1 MQRVLFHQ
9 TIFGPIHSR
18 RLGASL
24 GVNLSP
30 TDGKVCSFDC
40 LYCEAGYNAQGPGTS
55 GLPSRE
61 TVASQLEEKL
71 RTMSAE
77 GADLD
82 VITFSGNG
90 EPTMHPDFAGIIDDT
105 IVLRDKY
112 YPEVKIS
119 VLTNSTR
126 LYKDD
131 VAKALRRVDNN
142 IMKLDSANGHTVAL
156 LDRPVDKRYRVDDI
170 IEQIAGFGREGIV
183 QTMITRGVHNG
194 IAVDNTTEEE
204 IAGLIAAYK
213 KIMPREVMI
222 YTIDRKTPEQS
233 LQRVSLD
240 ELKSIADRITRE
252 TGLTVQ
258 VSGEGVNS
266 YASIGAMRRRA
277 AMNASASAK
286 VL

>member
-30 TDGKVCSFDC
+30 TNGKVCSFDC

-71 RTMSAE
+71 RTMLAE

-105 IVLRDKY
+105 IALRDKY

-156 LDRPVDKRYRVDDI
+156 LDRPVDKRYRVNDI

-258 VSGEGVNS
+258 VSG
-266 YASIGAMRRRA
+266 
-277 AMNASASAK
+277 
-286 VL
+286 

>member
-77 GADLD
+77 GAALD

-105 IVLRDKY
+105 IALRDKY

-126 LYKDD
+126 LYKEE

-156 LDRPVDKRYRVDDI
+156 LDRPLDKRYRVDDI

-258 VSGEGVNS
+258 VSG
-266 YASIGAMRRRA
+266 
-277 AMNASASAK
+277 
-286 VL
+286 

>member
-105 IVLRDKY
+105 IALRDKY

-126 LYKDD
+126 LYMDD

-258 VSGEGVNS
+258 VSG
-266 YASIGAMRRRA
+266 
-277 AMNASASAK
+277 
-286 VL
+286 

>member
-77 GADLD
+77 GAALD

-105 IVLRDKY
+105 IALRDKY

-142 IMKLDSANGHTVAL
+142 IMKLDSANGYTVAL

-258 VSGEGVNS
+258 VSG
-266 YASIGAMRRRA
+266 
-277 AMNASASAK
+277 
-286 VL
+286 

>member
-1 MQRVLFHQ
+1 
-9 TIFGPIHSR
+9 
-18 RLGASL
+18 
-24 GVNLSP
+24 
-30 TDGKVCSFDC
+30 
-40 LYCEAGYNAQGPGTS
+40 
-55 GLPSRE
+55 
-61 TVASQLEEKL
+61 
-71 RTMSAE
+71 MSAE
-77 GADLD
+77 GAALD

-105 IVLRDKY
+105 IALRDKY

-258 VSGEGVNS
+258 VSG
-266 YASIGAMRRRA
+266 
-277 AMNASASAK
+277 
-286 VL
+286 

>member
-61 TVASQLEEKL
+61 TVAFQLEEKL

-105 IVLRDKY
+105 IALRDKY

-156 LDRPVDKRYRVDDI
+156 LDRPVDKRYKVDDI

-258 VSGEGVNS
+258 VSG
-266 YASIGAMRRRA
+266 
-277 AMNASASAK
+277 
-286 VL
+286 

>member
-105 IVLRDKY
+105 IALRDKY

-258 VSGEGVNS
+258 VSG
-266 YASIGAMRRRA
+266 
-277 AMNASASAK
+277 
-286 VL
+286 

>member
-77 GADLD
+77 GAALD

-105 IVLRDKY
+105 IALRDK
-112 YPEVKIS
+112 
-119 VLTNSTR
+119 
-126 LYKDD
+126 
-131 VAKALRRVDNN
+131 
-142 IMKLDSANGHTVAL
+142 
-156 LDRPVDKRYRVDDI
+156 
-170 IEQIAGFGREGIV
+170 
-183 QTMITRGVHNG
+183 
-194 IAVDNTTEEE
+194 
-204 IAGLIAAYK
+204 
-213 KIMPREVMI
+213 
-222 YTIDRKTPEQS
+222 
-233 LQRVSLD
+233 
-240 ELKSIADRITRE
+240 
-252 TGLTVQ
+252 
-258 VSGEGVNS
+258 
-266 YASIGAMRRRA
+266 
-277 AMNASASAK
+277 
-286 VL
+286 

>member
-77 GADLD
+77 GAALD

-105 IVLRDKY
+105 IALRDKY

-126 LYKDD
+126 LYKEE

-156 LDRPVDKRYRVDDI
+156 LDRPLDKRYRVDDI

-252 TGLTVQ
+252 TGLTIQ
-258 VSGEGVNS
+258 VSG
-266 YASIGAMRRRA
+266 
-277 AMNASASAK
+277 
-286 VL
+286 

>member
-61 TVASQLEEKL
+61 TVASLLEEKL
-71 RTMSAE
+71 RAMSAE
-77 GADLD
+77 GATLD

-105 IVLRDKY
+105 IALRDKY

-233 LQRVSLD
+233 LQRVSLY

-258 VSGEGVNS
+258 VSG
-266 YASIGAMRRRA
+266 
-277 AMNASASAK
+277 
-286 VL
+286 

>member
-71 RTMSAE
+71 RAMSAE
-77 GADLD
+77 GATLD

-105 IVLRDKY
+105 IALRDKY

-126 LYKDD
+126 LYKDE

-222 YTIDRKTPEQS
+222 YTIDRKTPEES

-258 VSGEGVNS
+258 VSG
-266 YASIGAMRRRA
+266 
-277 AMNASASAK
+277 
-286 VL
+286 

>member
-40 LYCEAGYNAQGPGTS
+40 IYCEAGYNAQGPGTS

-105 IVLRDKY
+105 IALRDKY

-119 VLTNSTR
+119 VLTNSTW

-258 VSGEGVNS
+258 VSG
-266 YASIGAMRRRA
+266 
-277 AMNASASAK
+277 
-286 VL
+286 

>member
-105 IVLRDKY
+105 IALRDKY

-204 IAGLIAAYK
+204 ITGLIAAYK

-258 VSGEGVNS
+258 VSG
-266 YASIGAMRRRA
+266 
-277 AMNASASAK
+277 
-286 VL
+286 

>member
-105 IVLRDKY
+105 IALRDKY

-240 ELKSIADRITRE
+240 ELNSIADRITRE

-258 VSGEGVNS
+258 VSG
-266 YASIGAMRRRA
+266 
-277 AMNASASAK
+277 
-286 VL
+286 

>member
-105 IVLRDKY
+105 IALRDKY

-131 VAKALRRVDNN
+131 VAKALQRVDNN

-258 VSGEGVNS
+258 VSG
-266 YASIGAMRRRA
+266 
-277 AMNASASAK
+277 
-286 VL
+286 

>member
-77 GADLD
+77 GAALD

-105 IVLRDKY
+105 IALRDKY

-131 VAKALRRVDNN
+131 VAKALRRSDNN

-258 VSGEGVNS
+258 VSG
-266 YASIGAMRRRA
+266 
-277 AMNASASAK
+277 
-286 VL
+286 

>member
-105 IVLRDKY
+105 IALRDKY

-119 VLTNSTR
+119 VLTNSTW

-156 LDRPVDKRYRVDDI
+156 IDRPVVKRYRVDDI

-240 ELKSIADRITRE
+240 ELKSIADRITCE

-258 VSGEGVNS
+258 VSG
-266 YASIGAMRRRA
+266 
-277 AMNASASAK
+277 
-286 VL
+286 

>member
-105 IVLRDKY
+105 IALRDKY

-126 LYKDD
+126 LYMDD

-204 IAGLIAAYK
+204 ITGLIAAYK

-258 VSGEGVNS
+258 VSG
-266 YASIGAMRRRA
+266 
-277 AMNASASAK
+277 
-286 VL
+286 

>member
-105 IVLRDKY
+105 IALRDKY

-156 LDRPVDKRYRVDDI
+156 LDRPLDKRYKVDDI

-258 VSGEGVNS
+258 VSG
-266 YASIGAMRRRA
+266 
-277 AMNASASAK
+277 
-286 VL
+286 

>member
-77 GADLD
+77 GAALD

-105 IVLRDKY
+105 IALRDKY

-258 VSGEGVNS
+258 VSG
-266 YASIGAMRRRA
+266 
-277 AMNASASAK
+277 
-286 VL
+286 

>member
-77 GADLD
+77 GAALD

-105 IVLRDKY
+105 IALRDKY

-131 VAKALRRVDNN
+131 VAKALQRVDNN

-258 VSGEGVNS
+258 VSG
-266 YASIGAMRRRA
+266 
-277 AMNASASAK
+277 
-286 VL
+286 